1 MTLKQS
7 WKEFKKEIIKQK
19 DAVLAGGVVG
29 WSAAYYLL
37 NIKGIDISMAI
48 GRQGLIDTVMSST
61 PALIV
66 AKYKVYLV
74 FITIGMVTGY
84 LVGKFVVKK
93 KGRGR

>member
-1 MTLKQS
+1 MT
-7 WKEFKKEIIKQK
+7 WKRFKNEIIKQK

-37 NIKGIDISMAI
+37 NIKGIDITMAV
-48 GRQGLIDTVMSST
+48 GRQGLLDTVMSST
-61 PALIV
+61 PALMV

-74 FITIGMVTGY
+74 FILIGMVSGY
-84 LVGKFVVKK
+84 LIGEFVIKK